1 MDINHLIIIVFLIL
15 CSTIIAIYS
24 IIYDYKNTRK
34 LEGSNEYYL
43 SRRITRIHRNYI
55 IGFLSLGIISLITAL
70 YGNDSNSNIFTYIS
84 FASTITSFVL
94 SILAIFVTMQ
104 SNFRLEKQL
113 TKIDTATNSISE
125 LSENLDSTLSQVN
138 DVSIDIKCST
148 QKLLEVTNSI
158 LPQLK
163 ETLDNSLS
171 HHEYNIVQKL
181 KASVPNDTK
190 QEDSS
195 GVDLDK
201 IKKYFLSRMSPSGL
215 AGIYTCTLSYEKNKS
230 FRNDELFQYG
240 AEYNYGIIISTV
252 SIGFIE
258 IKTKDRG
265 NDILCTYS
273 AFTSEQIY
281 DGIKFHINRNELGI
295 SYLNLIN
302 QIRSFFDLTEVEIEV
317 KRSQD

>member
-1 MDINHLIIIVFLIL
+1 
-15 CSTIIAIYS
+15 
-24 IIYDYKNTRK
+24 
-34 LEGSNEYYL
+34 
-43 SRRITRIHRNYI
+43 
-55 IGFLSLGIISLITAL
+55 
-70 YGNDSNSNIFTYIS
+70 
-84 FASTITSFVL
+84 
-94 SILAIFVTMQ
+94 
-104 SNFRLEKQL
+104 
-113 TKIDTATNSISE
+113 
-125 LSENLDSTLSQVN
+125 
-138 DVSIDIKCST
+138 
-148 QKLLEVTNSI
+148 
-158 LPQLK
+158 
-163 ETLDNSLS
+163 
-171 HHEYNIVQKL
+171 
-181 KASVPNDTK
+181 
-190 QEDSS
+190 
-195 GVDLDK
+195 
-201 IKKYFLSRMSPSGL
+201 MSPSGL